1 MKRRTFLFF
10 TMAVTTVIIYSS
22 CYYDKASLVY
32 PNNGNC
38 DTTNVQLSAE
48 LTAIMSASCFSCH
61 SNSNAAVFGGGYNL
75 QDYATIKNAASSGLL
90 LSSIKQD
97 GILAPPMPQSG
108 AKLSDCEISK
118 FSAWIN
124 GGSPNN

>member
-1 MKRRTFLFF
+1 MAATTF
-10 TMAVTTVIIYSS
+10 IIYSS

-32 PNNGNC
+32 PSSGSC
-38 DTTNVQLSAE
+38 DTTDIQLSTD
-48 LTAIMSASCFSCH
+48 LTAIMQASCFSCH
-61 SNSNAAVFGGGYNL
+61 SSANAAVFGGGYNL
-75 QDYATIKNAASSGLL
+75 QDYTTIKNAAASGEL

-124 GGSPNN
+124 SGSPNN